1 MHKYCFVSWAG
12 CHFPLHLAVLSP
24 PGLSLLARI
33 SARTNALAYALYL
46 PAPASR
52 FSRGTRHPTG
62 VGGRVL
68 ALQLA
73 DADGSG
79 GIDLNEFRQLFA
91 LLSVISGES
100 VNDGNRI
107 MA

>member
-1 MHKYCFVSWAG
+1 
-12 CHFPLHLAVLSP
+12 
-24 PGLSLLARI
+24 
-33 SARTNALAYALYL
+33 
-46 PAPASR
+46 
-52 FSRGTRHPTG
+52 